1 VKPSPASFR
10 KHAHLPVLRLFVFLT
25 IVAGVVY
32 KPTILH
38 AAPPQSSSAP
48 EVTKV
53 EPPNWW
59 IGLTPEVLLIVSGHD
74 LEATHVSCNLPTLR
88 VTRTQATARGDY
100 LFIWLKF
107 GPETRSGTAVC
118 RIKTA
123 GGPASFELPL
133 AGSIAITGRFQG
145 LSSRNVPYF
154 IVPTPLAEAG
164 LANDKSGAAP
174 SLQDESKA
182 GTHFA
187 GDLRQI
193 REHLVELKNL
203 GVTVLRLAPITMQ
216 DPEPE
221 NHAHT
226 VVDFYSINPHLG
238 SLKDF
243 QDLVASAHAQN
254 MKVIL
259 DLELFYVSARHPWVA
274 RPPLVEW
281 LGAVPNHLG
290 NAPKPSGDSPN
301 AKPILETENPLV
313 ALYLLQNGIWWVET
327 AGLDGIHVTQDAN
340 ATSQFWRGWRAGL
353 QKIFPHLTIVSE

>member
-1 VKPSPASFR
+1 M
-10 KHAHLPVLRLFVFLT
+10 
-25 IVAGVVY
+25 VY
-32 KPTILH
+32 GSTLLH
-38 AAPPQSSSAP
+38 AAPQQVAAAP

-59 IGLTPEVLLIVSGHD
+59 IGLTPEVLLLVSGHD

-88 VTRTQATARGDY
+88 VTRTQATARGHY
-100 LFIWLKF
+100 LFIWLKI

-133 AGSIAITGRFQG
+133 GARTATTGKFQG
-145 LSSRNVPYF
+145 LTRGEVPYF
-154 IVPTPLAEAG
+154 IVAKPLAEAEP
-164 LANDKSGAAP
+164 ANDKSSGAP
-174 SLQDESKA
+174 RLRDESMIGA
-182 GTHFA
+182 PFV
-187 GDLRQI
+187 GDLREI
-193 REHLVELKNL
+193 REHLTGLKSL
-203 GVTVLRLAPITMQ
+203 SVTALRLGPITLE

-221 NHAHT
+221 NHAHN
-226 VVDFYSINPHLG
+226 VADFYSINPHLG

-254 MKVIL
+254 RKVIL
-259 DLELFYVSARHPWVA
+259 DLELLYLSARHPWVA
-274 RPPLVEW
+274 KPPLGEW

-290 NAPKPSGDSPN
+290 NVPKPSGDSPN

-327 AGLDGIHVTQDAN
+327 AGLDGIHVTKDPN
-340 ATSQFWRGWRAGL
+340 VTSQFWGGWRAGL
-353 QKIFPHLTIVSE
+353 QKIYPHLTTVRE